1 MTGEARA
8 DLPEFRPPGAGVSLD
23 RDELV
28 EASPAVADGTAPV
41 LRIRVTEDGWQ
52 FLAGEFP
59 PGEELVR
66 LPRRQVYAHEKGL
79 AVLEEFLHAGYGA
92 VRVGSQEP
100 WGLGPLVL
108 QDEPVPAEPVPPR
121 VPGHG
126 PAATRA
132 DVPADGPNRRG
143 PGRWWRRRWWRGR

>member
-1 MTGEARA
+1 MTGGPSP
-8 DLPEFRPPGAGVSLD
+8 DLPEFRPPGAGVRLD

-28 EASPAVADGTAPV
+28 EASRTIADGTAPV
-41 LRIRVTEDGWQ
+41 LRIRVTDSGWQ
-52 FLAGEFP
+52 FLAGAYL

-66 LPRRQVYAHEKGL
+66 LPRREVYAREKGL

-108 QDEPVPAEPVPPR
+108 QDP
-121 VPGHG
+121 
-126 PAATRA
+126 PAAEEPAPPSPAVAGRAAAPAGGTTR
-132 DVPADGPNRRG
+132 G
-143 PGRWWRRRWWRGR
+143 RRRWWHRR